1 MTTVGE
7 LGENLVADWLQLQQ
21 WHILQRRWRSGGGE
35 IDLIVLSESQAILAF
50 VEVKTR
56 SADNWDLGGKLA
68 INYRKQGRI
77 YESAQI
83 FLSFYP
89 QWFDLTC
96 RFDVALVSCQKSSLL
111 ALPEFSLDYPCQL
124 QAGYQLQ
131 LQEYLVAVF

>member
-21 WHILQRRWRSGGGE
+21 WHILQRRWRSPSGE
-35 IDLIVLSESQAILAF
+35 IDLIVLSKSQAILAF
-50 VEVKTR
+50 VDVKTR
-56 SADNWDLGGKLA
+56 SAGNWDLGGKLA
-68 INYRKQGRI
+68 IDDRKQEKI
-77 YESAQI
+77 YQAAQI

-89 QWFDLTC
+89 KWSDLTC
-96 RFDVALVSCQKSSLL
+96 RFDVALVSCQKSSLS

>member
-21 WHILQRRWRSGGGE
+21 WYILQRRWRSGGGE
-35 IDLIVLSESQAILAF
+35 IDLIVLSKSQAILAF

-56 SADNWDLGGKLA
+56 SAGNWDLGGKLA
-68 INYRKQGRI
+68 IDDRKQGRI
-77 YESAQI
+77 YEAAQI

-89 QWFDLTC
+89 QWSDLTC

-111 ALPEFSLDYPCQL
+111 ALPEFSLDYPCQR

>member
-21 WHILQRRWRSGGGE
+21 WHILQRRWRSAGGE
-35 IDLIVLSESQAILAF
+35 IDLIVLSKSQAILAF

-56 SADNWDLGGKLA
+56 SAGNWDLGGKLA
-68 INYRKQGRI
+68 INDRKQEKI
-77 YESAQI
+77 CQAAQI
-83 FLSFYP
+83 FLSFNP
-89 QWFDLTC
+89 KWSDLTC

-111 ALPEFSLDYPCQL
+111 ALPQFSLDYPCQL
-124 QAGYQLQ
+124 REGYQLQ

>member
-21 WHILQRRWRSGGGE
+21 WHILQRRWRSPGGE
-35 IDLIVLSESQAILAF
+35 IDLIVLSKSQATLAF

-56 SADNWDLGGKLA
+56 SAGNWDLGGKLA
-68 INYRKQGRI
+68 IDDRKQEKI
-77 YESAQI
+77 YKAAQI

-89 QWFDLTC
+89 QWSDLSC

-124 QAGYQLQ
+124 RAGYQLQ

>member
-7 LGENLVADWLQLQQ
+7 LGENLVADWWQLQQ

-35 IDLIVLSESQAILAF
+35 IDLIVLSKSQAILAF

-56 SADNWDLGGKLA
+56 SAGNWDLGGKLA
-68 INYRKQGRI
+68 IDDRKQGKI
-77 YESAQI
+77 SEAAQI
-83 FLSFYP
+83 FLAFYP
-89 QWFDLTC
+89 QWSDLTC

-124 QAGYQLQ
+124 RAGYQLQ

>member
-21 WHILQRRWRSGGGE
+21 WHILQRRWRSPGGE
-35 IDLIVLSESQAILAF
+35 IDLIVLSKSQATLAF

-56 SADNWDLGGKLA
+56 SAGNWDLGGKLA
-68 INYRKQGRI
+68 IDNRKQGKI
-77 YESAQI
+77 YQAAQI

-89 QWFDLTC
+89 QCSDLTC

>member
-35 IDLIVLSESQAILAF
+35 IDLIVLSKSQAILAF

-56 SADNWDLGGKLA
+56 SAGNWDLGGKLA
-68 INYRKQGRI
+68 IDDRKQGRI
-77 YESAQI
+77 YEAAQI

-89 QWFDLTC
+89 QWSDLTC
-96 RFDVALVSCQKSSLL
+96 RFDVAFVSCQKSSLL

-124 QAGYQLQ
+124 RAGYQLQ

>member
-35 IDLIVLSESQAILAF
+35 IDLIVLSKSQAILA
-50 VEVKTR
+50 
-56 SADNWDLGGKLA
+56 LGGKLA
-68 INYRKQGRI
+68 IDDRKQGRI
-77 YESAQI
+77 YEAAQI

-89 QWFDLTC
+89 QWSDLTC

-111 ALPEFSLDYPCQL
+111 ALPEFSLDYPCQR

>member
-21 WHILQRRWRSGGGE
+21 WHILQRRWRSPGGE
-35 IDLIVLSESQAILAF
+35 IDLIVLSKSQATLAF

-56 SADNWDLGGKLA
+56 SAGNWDLGGKLA
-68 INYRKQGRI
+68 IDNRKQGKI
-77 YESAQI
+77 YQAAQI

-89 QWFDLTC
+89 QWSDLTC

-124 QAGYQLQ
+124 QAGYQLH

>member
-21 WHILQRRWRSGGGE
+21 WHILQRRWRSPSGE
-35 IDLIVLSESQAILAF
+35 IDLIVLSKSQAILAF

-56 SADNWDLGGKLA
+56 SAGNWDLGGKLA
-68 INYRKQGRI
+68 IDDRKQEKI
-77 YESAQI
+77 YQAAQI
-83 FLSFYP
+83 FLSFHP
-89 QWFDLTC
+89 TWSDLAC
-96 RFDVALVSCQKSSLL
+96 RFDVALVSCQKSSLS

-124 QAGYQLQ
+124 RRGYQLQ

>member
-1 MTTVGE
+1 MRTVGE

-96 RFDVALVSCQKSSLL
+96 LFDVALVSCQKSSLL

>member
-1 MTTVGE
+1 MTTLGE

-35 IDLIVLSESQAILAF
+35 IDLIVLSKSQAILAF

-56 SADNWDLGGKLA
+56 SAGNWDLGGKLA
-68 INYRKQGRI
+68 IDDRKQGRI
-77 YESAQI
+77 YEAAQI

-89 QWFDLTC
+89 QWSDLTC

-111 ALPEFSLDYPCQL
+111 ALPEFSLDYPYQL

-131 LQEYLVAVF
+131 LQE

>member
-21 WHILQRRWRSGGGE
+21 WHILQRRWRSPGGE
-35 IDLIVLSESQAILAF
+35 IDLIVLSKSQATLAF

-56 SADNWDLGGKLA
+56 SAGNWDLG
-68 INYRKQGRI
+68 
-77 YESAQI
+77 I

-89 QWFDLTC
+89 QCSDLTC

-124 QAGYQLQ
+124 QAGYQLH

>member
-1 MTTVGE
+1 MTSVGE

-35 IDLIVLSESQAILAF
+35 IDLIVLSKSQAILAF

-56 SADNWDLGGKLA
+56 SAGNWDLGGKLA
-68 INYRKQGRI
+68 VNNRKQEKI
-77 YESAQI
+77 YQAAQI

-89 QWFDLTC
+89 QWSDLTC
-96 RFDVALVSCQKSSLL
+96 RFDVALVSCQKSSRL

-124 QAGYQLQ
+124 RAGYQLQ

>member
-35 IDLIVLSESQAILAF
+35 IDLIVLSKSQAILAF

-56 SADNWDLGGKLA
+56 SAGNWDLGGKLA
-68 INYRKQGRI
+68 IDDRKQGRI

-89 QWFDLTC
+89 QWSDLTC

>member
-35 IDLIVLSESQAILAF
+35 IDLIVLSKSQAILAF

-56 SADNWDLGGKLA
+56 SAGNWDLGGKLA
-68 INYRKQGRI
+68 IDDRKQGKI
-77 YESAQI
+77 SEAAQI

-89 QWFDLTC
+89 QWSDLTC

-124 QAGYQLQ
+124 RAGYQLQ

>member
-35 IDLIVLSESQAILAF
+35 NDLIVLSKSQAILAF

-56 SADNWDLGGKLA
+56 SAGNWDLGGKLA
-68 INYRKQGRI
+68 IDDRKQGRI
-77 YESAQI
+77 YEAAQI

-89 QWFDLTC
+89 QWSDLTC

>member
-35 IDLIVLSESQAILAF
+35 IDLIVLSKSQAILAF

-56 SADNWDLGGKLA
+56 SAGNWDLGGKLA
-68 INYRKQGRI
+68 IDDRKQGRI